1 MGRHLSDNTETREQ
15 RVSHGRD
22 TTPSANQE
30 FHVTDGYRKY
40 VLVLFVL
47 VYVIN
52 FVDRQIFSILIEPIR
67 LEIELSDLQLG
78 LLGGIAFAIF
88 YTLAGIP
95 IARWADVGSRKTIIS
110 LALVI
115 WSVMT
120 AFTGTAKSFGALIIA
135 RVGVGIGEAGCSP
148 PIHSL
153 ISDYFPPEKRG
164 TALSVYALGIPIG
177 AAVGTLL
184 GGWIG
189 AEFGWRMA
197 FFVVG
202 VPGVLVAV
210 LVHFTLRD
218 PPRGFSEPP
227 APKELVEPVAPTVP
241 LKQVI
246 SFMWSLKSFRHLS
259 FAGSLHAFV
268 GYGVGLFLPAFFMRV
283 HGFGLKETATYLFL
297 LGLTGMIGTFLG
309 GYLGDRYGKR
319 DKRWYMFIPGIATL
333 ASVPFAAMF
342 YTTADPYWALA
353 WAIPGFILG
362 PMYLGPTFAMTQTLV
377 TPAMRALASAIL
389 LFVLNLIGLGL
400 GPVAAGA
407 LSDYL
412 RADYGEESIRYS
424 LLILAVF
431 GNLWAAVH
439 YYFASRTLREDL
451 EAKNRMRL
459 DPGG

>member
-1 MGRHLSDNTETREQ
+1 MNNDTEAEA
-15 RVSHGRD
+15 RD
-22 TTPSANQE
+22 PEEHVPADSQVTAADKDEE
-30 FHVTDGYRKY
+30 FVVTEGYRKY
-40 VLVLFVL
+40 VLCLVVL

-67 LEIELSDLQLG
+67 LEIELSDTQLG

-88 YTLAGIP
+88 YTFAGIP
-95 IARWADVGSRKTIIS
+95 IARWADVGVRRNIIA
-110 LALVI
+110 LAMVI
-115 WSVMT
+115 WSGMT
-120 AFTGTAKSFGALIIA
+120 MFTGTAKSFGGLMVA
-135 RVGVGIGEAGCSP
+135 RIGVGIGEAGCSP

-164 TALSVYALGIPIG
+164 TALSIYALGIPIG
-177 AAVGTLL
+177 AAIGTLV

-202 VPGVLVAV
+202 IPGVFVAILVR
-210 LVHFTLRD
+210 LTLRE
-218 PPRGFSEPP
+218 PPRGFSEPKP
-227 APKELVEPVAPTVP
+227 AADAPPIVADETVP

-246 SFMWSLKSFRHLS
+246 GFMWSLKSFRHLS

-268 GYGVGLFLPAFFMRV
+268 GYGVGLFLPSFFMRV
-283 HGFGLKETATYLFL
+283 HGFSLKETATYLFL

-309 GYLGDRYGKR
+309 GYLGDRYGQQ
-319 DKRWYMFIPGIATL
+319 DKRWYMGIPCIATL

-342 YTTADPYWALA
+342 YTASDPHIALLF
-353 WAIPGFILG
+353 AIPGYILG

-412 RADYGEESIRYS
+412 KPEYGVESIRYS
-424 LLILAVF
+424 LFILAVF
-431 GNLWAAVH
+431 GNLWAAAH

-451 EAKNRMRL
+451 KAKE
-459 DPGG
+459 DFEF